1 MSDSRYSK
9 RFRVP
14 VSCSVCRKRK
24 SRCDRVK
31 PVCGTC
37 KKKSIAHLCTYEDD
51 PPTGQQNTTTFLPV
65 GPVLATQTAQY
76 QPQPNHDPNL
86 PSGCA
91 KSTNNISLFR
101 IPQLSW
107 LTWLQRISS
116 PSAVILWQC
125 PYWKSEEPHAFP
137 EKFNGKLCSID
148 LWYPRPPSVTSKKRK
163 TPTTPPLA
171 PAMLA
176 SGSSGKP
183 TEPPQAMSIPMG
195 SRSNISMTEQSSNS
209 PNKEKTSIPSANS
222 QQDIKSPK
230 KELLTEESSSS
241 EYVSISIGSNILQ
254 IELEDT
260 MDSFSAATNSL
271 LVEGEFW
278 SQQGPLSYVGLTKSD
293 PFIKLIR
300 SFSIEIFKSDEF
312 AQFIRRKKPLP
323 GDKSSPASAMSGG
336 TSLDDTSRSEQ
347 SDQPF
352 DKAFALEDR
361 NSEDETDL
369 LSGGALLTTKIKA
382 DEPNNSLPFPSPYT
396 DMPGGISIQSLS
408 GSKSNYYEFVQAQV
422 ISVLPN
428 KRSLYHAVSRYF
440 KFVASFVP
448 ILHEQTFMSEVRS
461 LFGGGFPDFGDG
473 FYKSFF
479 IRDEQDL
486 NLTAQLLLILR
497 LGYMSLIPTG
507 ETDIVF
513 TKEEK
518 HLIKDITRFKSD
530 HYLSIINLCISEE
543 KVQSRSTFKIV
554 QSLTLLYFY
563 RSVAPNDCLGI
574 SGADS
579 QLLFGSIVN
588 HALSIGLNRDPAN
601 YDSIHSIS
609 KKADFVNTWRSLWHF
624 ITNADA
630 MGAMLCGSPLKI
642 PTIEISDVETPK
654 FDKNAGER
662 EELFYRTQDICNS
675 YRRVINKL
683 TNLHDKPKVIEVLRE
698 TSYLEGIFLSLFGQD
713 FFRDY
718 ICSPAPQHGD
728 GSDAGEKKKREECL
742 LKVSRFLTFL
752 HLRASLS
759 CLYYL
764 VVIHYEEKLDK
775 DASAEITAG
784 IELFKIFIRSVVQL
798 VYIMSYA
805 LDNSQELFGRHYDFI
820 LTSGIERSLIK
831 THNFV
836 TSFFIRLINYKR
848 ALVVQQFSKM
858 ANPLSNS
865 SEDDD
870 SELVARSE
878 VTDSL
883 FTIAMIE
890 AELFVGNFW
899 TLSKTYINSYKIYV
913 MAYFV
918 LKQCMENP
926 DKLFEGMVNH
936 KKYFHDGTN
945 LLQFLSI
952 VELQSLCKL
961 CEEFRVAKVESI
973 RRQTTR
979 PKSGAADVEGGKVDN
994 DEEPFDALLA
1004 NRTMYANRN
1013 TVNTYGVLQEKHM
1026 YRDFEKQAFDEQSM
1040 IGNEELLKL
1049 FELYGDLDACRKR
1062 KVKCDRKFPCSTCVQ
1077 HNRSKDCSYGESVST
1092 AGPPNFKDG
1101 SVGVFRTF
1109 FANGPSSSSPRSK
1122 ESSRSELTF
1131 SRSEFSG
1138 GSDSLSANAS
1148 LEGSSDSSRASD
1160 PVLMRPAQTSQ
1171 TGSQMPQQARSG
1183 MHTMS
1188 VGFDSS
1194 SPMIYQTGSAHD
1206 PVSDRQSS
1214 DRSSGSENLGLMSDV
1229 ERLKSKIRQLE
1240 NKLDSSSSSDSPTQ
1254 YPNSH
1259 ENSVDFQ
1266 AFRNNL
1272 ARGPPQESNSSNPLF
1287 VGVNPYNNNEP
1298 GELIDLYDNYS
1309 PMHVKDAFRR
1319 QNFGPFAWLAFMK
1332 KDKVLNLLF
1341 DYMKTTRA
1349 SDKFPDPYSRSK
1361 SCTKPNDMDADFRK
1375 KALDREGD
1383 SDVAHFKENNS
1394 NTTASD
1400 LKMQMN
1406 KHAISLG
1413 LTMFEGEWDQKVH
1426 LIEKIK
1432 MLLPTRK
1439 ALWILINRF
1448 FSSVYP
1454 FIPII
1459 DETWFRSEIK
1469 RMLGPE
1475 IYDDERIQHIVLEK
1489 QIDLATIAIL
1499 LIVIRFAYLSAFSNI
1514 KAENERVLTATD
1526 DSPLAEM
1533 KYILHNPIALDAI
1546 NLSQVCIDQFDL
1558 FKRTNMTVLQ
1568 YMALLRVY
1576 YQFAP
1581 EHGDGYDGGV
1591 SHVLPSMCVSIAYCM
1606 GLNREPGNFDDVCND
1621 AKMNNITRKLW
1632 FFIKLAD
1639 LTQAYQFGFPM
1650 LIDNNFNDVRLPYYR
1665 PGNSNILDANLE
1677 RDLCDTLAGM
1687 GPFLDKLK
1695 TFLSRICSIRNC
1707 MKMSDATALI
1717 SDFELSIQQALGSLT
1732 DYSKTPLAKNEFTF
1746 AKSMKCKTYLNLKN
1760 LLLSLYFHFFLNY
1773 ERNGNHN
1780 LAFFYM
1786 KKYLA
1791 IACGEILPE
1800 ILDLIKDKS
1809 KTFDPNSTLPDLFLT
1824 PSIELFLHKT
1834 NQLNISIFLRMS
1846 SAVAYLRSDPVL
1858 HNRNIMNSFEYKMR
1872 YAKLCKLLKIL
1883 EKFIK
1888 FGTACLSKLSH
1899 RYYYAW
1905 RVCKAHT
1912 FIIDV
1917 FQSEAV
1923 GEYILNNCNSDRLMT
1938 DFTAQRLDELLKIA
1952 DSTLWKLK
1960 DVIKEDT
1967 ERKNEDTFN
1976 VPDIDPL
1983 TINPT
1988 ATQNNPEAPQ
1998 EPLEVFSTDDAID
2011 IDDLRPAENVDIDNL
2026 WRQIG
2031 SMKYDIQ
2038 ANEASAFDQMNI
2050 PDDQWGMPSP
2060 NYGASLTPFMDNSGE
2075 VDTYL
2080 DMFSKPQL

>member
-1 MSDSRYSK
+1 M
-9 RFRVP
+9 
-14 VSCSVCRKRK
+14 
-24 SRCDRVK
+24 
-31 PVCGTC
+31 
-37 KKKSIAHLCTYEDD
+37 
-51 PPTGQQNTTTFLPV
+51 
-65 GPVLATQTAQY
+65 
-76 QPQPNHDPNL
+76 
-86 PSGCA
+86 
-91 KSTNNISLFR
+91 
-101 IPQLSW
+101 
-107 LTWLQRISS
+107 
-116 PSAVILWQC
+116 
-125 PYWKSEEPHAFP
+125 
-137 EKFNGKLCSID
+137 
-148 LWYPRPPSVTSKKRK
+148 
-163 TPTTPPLA
+163 
-171 PAMLA
+171 
-176 SGSSGKP
+176 
-183 TEPPQAMSIPMG
+183 
-195 SRSNISMTEQSSNS
+195 
-209 PNKEKTSIPSANS
+209 
-222 QQDIKSPK
+222 
-230 KELLTEESSSS
+230 
-241 EYVSISIGSNILQ
+241 
-254 IELEDT
+254 
-260 MDSFSAATNSL
+260 
-271 LVEGEFW
+271 
-278 SQQGPLSYVGLTKSD
+278 
-293 PFIKLIR
+293 
-300 SFSIEIFKSDEF
+300 
-312 AQFIRRKKPLP
+312 
-323 GDKSSPASAMSGG
+323 
-336 TSLDDTSRSEQ
+336 
-347 SDQPF
+347 
-352 DKAFALEDR
+352 
-361 NSEDETDL
+361 
-369 LSGGALLTTKIKA
+369 
-382 DEPNNSLPFPSPYT
+382 
-396 DMPGGISIQSLS
+396 
-408 GSKSNYYEFVQAQV
+408 
-422 ISVLPN
+422 
-428 KRSLYHAVSRYF
+428 
-440 KFVASFVP
+440 
-448 ILHEQTFMSEVRS
+448 
-461 LFGGGFPDFGDG
+461 
-473 FYKSFF
+473 
-479 IRDEQDL
+479 
-486 NLTAQLLLILR
+486 
-497 LGYMSLIPTG
+497 
-507 ETDIVF
+507 
-513 TKEEK
+513 
-518 HLIKDITRFKSD
+518 
-530 HYLSIINLCISEE
+530 
-543 KVQSRSTFKIV
+543 
-554 QSLTLLYFY
+554 
-563 RSVAPNDCLGI
+563 
-574 SGADS
+574 
-579 QLLFGSIVN
+579 
-588 HALSIGLNRDPAN
+588 
-601 YDSIHSIS
+601 
-609 KKADFVNTWRSLWHF
+609 
-624 ITNADA
+624 
-630 MGAMLCGSPLKI
+630 
-642 PTIEISDVETPK
+642 
-654 FDKNAGER
+654 
-662 EELFYRTQDICNS
+662 
-675 YRRVINKL
+675 
-683 TNLHDKPKVIEVLRE
+683 
-698 TSYLEGIFLSLFGQD
+698 
-713 FFRDY
+713 
-718 ICSPAPQHGD
+718 
-728 GSDAGEKKKREECL
+728 
-742 LKVSRFLTFL
+742 
-752 HLRASLS
+752 
-759 CLYYL
+759 
-764 VVIHYEEKLDK
+764 
-775 DASAEITAG
+775 
-784 IELFKIFIRSVVQL
+784 
-798 VYIMSYA
+798 
-805 LDNSQELFGRHYDFI
+805 
-820 LTSGIERSLIK
+820 
-831 THNFV
+831 
-836 TSFFIRLINYKR
+836 
-848 ALVVQQFSKM
+848 
-858 ANPLSNS
+858 
-865 SEDDD
+865 
-870 SELVARSE
+870 
-878 VTDSL
+878 
-883 FTIAMIE
+883 
-890 AELFVGNFW
+890 
-899 TLSKTYINSYKIYV
+899 
-913 MAYFV
+913 
-918 LKQCMENP
+918 
-926 DKLFEGMVNH
+926 
-936 KKYFHDGTN
+936 
-945 LLQFLSI
+945 
-952 VELQSLCKL
+952 
-961 CEEFRVAKVESI
+961 
-973 RRQTTR
+973 
-979 PKSGAADVEGGKVDN
+979 
-994 DEEPFDALLA
+994 
-1004 NRTMYANRN
+1004 
-1013 TVNTYGVLQEKHM
+1013 
-1026 YRDFEKQAFDEQSM
+1026 
-1040 IGNEELLKL
+1040 
-1049 FELYGDLDACRKR
+1049 
-1062 KVKCDRKFPCSTCVQ
+1062 
-1077 HNRSKDCSYGESVST
+1077 ST

-1109 FANGPSSSSPRSK
+1109 FANGPSSSSPRLK

-1131 SRSEFSG
+1131 SRLELSG
-1138 GSDSLSANAS
+1138 GSDILSANAS

-1160 PVLMRPAQTSQ
+1160 PVNMRSSQTSQ
-1171 TGSQMPQQARSG
+1171 AGSQMPQQARSG

-1188 VGFDSS
+1188 VGFDLSL
-1194 SPMIYQTGSAHD
+1194 PMIYQTALAHD
-1206 PVSDRQSS
+1206 PVSDRQLS
-1214 DRSSGSENLGLMSDV
+1214 DRSLGSENLALMSDV
-1229 ERLKSKIRQLE
+1229 ERLKLKIRQLE
-1240 NKLDSSSSSDSPTQ
+1240 NKLDLSLSLDSPTQ

-1272 ARGPPQESNSSNPLF
+1272 ARGPPPEPNSSNPLSI
-1287 VGVNPYNNNEP
+1287 GVNPYNNNEP

-1332 KDKVLNLLF
+1332 KDKVLNLLL

-1349 SDKFPDPYSRSK
+1349 SEKFPEPYLRPK
-1361 SCTKPNDMDADFRK
+1361 SYTKPNDMDADFRK

-1426 LIEKIK
+1426 LVEKIK

-1475 IYDDERIQHIVLEK
+1475 IYDDERIQHIALEK

-1514 KAENERVLTATD
+1514 KAENEKVLTATD

-1533 KYILHNPIALDAI
+1533 KYILHNPIALDVI
-1546 NLSQVCIDQFDL
+1546 NLSQVCIDQFDH

-1591 SHVLPSMCVSIAYCM
+1591 SHVLPSMCVLIAYCM

-1665 PGNSNILDANLE
+1665 PGNSNVLDANLE

-1695 TFLSRICSIRNC
+1695 TFLSKICSIRNC

-1717 SDFELSIQQALGSLT
+1717 SDFEHSIQQALGSLT

-1846 SAVAYLRSDPVL
+1846 SAVAYLKSDPVL

-1872 YAKLCKLLKIL
+1872 YAKLCKLLRIL

-1938 DFTAQRLDELLKIA
+1938 DFTTQRLDELLKIA

-1967 ERKNEDTFN
+1967 ERKNDDAFN

-1983 TINPT
+1983 TLNPT
-1988 ATQNNPEAPQ
+1988 ATQNNPEVPQ
-1998 EPLEVFSTDDAID
+1998 EPLEAISTDDAID
-2011 IDDLRPAENVDIDNL
+2011 IDELRPDGNVDIDNL

-2050 PDDQWGMPSP
+2050 PADQWNMPSP
-2060 NYGASLTPFMDNSGE
+2060 NFGASLTPFMDNSGE
-2075 VDTYL
+2075 IEAYL
-2080 DMFSKPQL
+2080 DMFSKPQP

>member
-1 MSDSRYSK
+1 M
-9 RFRVP
+9 VQ
-14 VSCSVCRKRK
+14 
-24 SRCDRVK
+24 
-31 PVCGTC
+31 
-37 KKKSIAHLCTYEDD
+37 A
-51 PPTGQQNTTTFLPV
+51 
-65 GPVLATQTAQY
+65 AY
-76 QPQPNHDPNL
+76 QPHN
-86 PSGCA
+86 SG
-91 KSTNNISLFR
+91 
-101 IPQLSW
+101 
-107 LTWLQRISS
+107 
-116 PSAVILWQC
+116 V
-125 PYWKSEEPHAFP
+125 
-137 EKFNGKLCSID
+137 
-148 LWYPRPPSVTSKKRK
+148 SKKR
-163 TPTTPPLA
+163 
-171 PAMLA
+171 M
-176 SGSSGKP
+176 
-183 TEPPQAMSIPMG
+183 
-195 SRSNISMTEQSSNS
+195 R
-209 PNKEKTSIPSANS
+209 
-222 QQDIKSPK
+222 
-230 KELLTEESSSS
+230 
-241 EYVSISIGSNILQ
+241 
-254 IELEDT
+254 
-260 MDSFSAATNSL
+260 
-271 LVEGEFW
+271 
-278 SQQGPLSYVGLTKSD
+278 
-293 PFIKLIR
+293 
-300 SFSIEIFKSDEF
+300 
-312 AQFIRRKKPLP
+312 
-323 GDKSSPASAMSGG
+323 
-336 TSLDDTSRSEQ
+336 
-347 SDQPF
+347 
-352 DKAFALEDR
+352 
-361 NSEDETDL
+361 
-369 LSGGALLTTKIKA
+369 
-382 DEPNNSLPFPSPYT
+382 
-396 DMPGGISIQSLS
+396 
-408 GSKSNYYEFVQAQV
+408 
-422 ISVLPN
+422 
-428 KRSLYHAVSRYF
+428 
-440 KFVASFVP
+440 
-448 ILHEQTFMSEVRS
+448 
-461 LFGGGFPDFGDG
+461 
-473 FYKSFF
+473 
-479 IRDEQDL
+479 
-486 NLTAQLLLILR
+486 
-497 LGYMSLIPTG
+497 
-507 ETDIVF
+507 
-513 TKEEK
+513 
-518 HLIKDITRFKSD
+518 IT
-530 HYLSIINLCISEE
+530 
-543 KVQSRSTFKIV
+543 
-554 QSLTLLYFY
+554 
-563 RSVAPNDCLGI
+563 
-574 SGADS
+574 
-579 QLLFGSIVN
+579 
-588 HALSIGLNRDPAN
+588 
-601 YDSIHSIS
+601 
-609 KKADFVNTWRSLWHF
+609 
-624 ITNADA
+624 
-630 MGAMLCGSPLKI
+630 
-642 PTIEISDVETPK
+642 
-654 FDKNAGER
+654 
-662 EELFYRTQDICNS
+662 
-675 YRRVINKL
+675 
-683 TNLHDKPKVIEVLRE
+683 
-698 TSYLEGIFLSLFGQD
+698 
-713 FFRDY
+713 
-718 ICSPAPQHGD
+718 
-728 GSDAGEKKKREECL
+728 
-742 LKVSRFLTFL
+742 
-752 HLRASLS
+752 LS
-759 CLYYL
+759 C
-764 VVIHYEEKLDK
+764 D
-775 DASAEITAG
+775 
-784 IELFKIFIRSVVQL
+784 Q
-798 VYIMSYA
+798 
-805 LDNSQELFGRHYDFI
+805 
-820 LTSGIERSLIK
+820 
-831 THNFV
+831 
-836 TSFFIRLINYKR
+836 
-848 ALVVQQFSKM
+848 
-858 ANPLSNS
+858 
-865 SEDDD
+865 
-870 SELVARSE
+870 
-878 VTDSL
+878 
-883 FTIAMIE
+883 
-890 AELFVGNFW
+890 
-899 TLSKTYINSYKIYV
+899 
-913 MAYFV
+913 
-918 LKQCMENP
+918 
-926 DKLFEGMVNH
+926 
-936 KKYFHDGTN
+936 
-945 LLQFLSI
+945 
-952 VELQSLCKL
+952 
-961 CEEFRVAKVESI
+961 
-973 RRQTTR
+973 
-979 PKSGAADVEGGKVDN
+979 
-994 DEEPFDALLA
+994 
-1004 NRTMYANRN
+1004 
-1013 TVNTYGVLQEKHM
+1013 
-1026 YRDFEKQAFDEQSM
+1026 
-1040 IGNEELLKL
+1040 
-1049 FELYGDLDACRKR
+1049 CRKR

-1109 FANGPSSSSPRSK
+1109 FANGPSSSSPRLK
-1122 ESSRSELTF
+1122 ETSRSELTF
-1131 SRSEFSG
+1131 SRLELSG

-1160 PVLMRPAQTSQ
+1160 PVLMRSGQASQ
-1171 TGSQMPQQARSG
+1171 SGSQIPQQARSG

-1188 VGFDSS
+1188 VGFDLSL
-1194 SPMIYQTGSAHD
+1194 PMIYQTGLAHD
-1206 PVSDRQSS
+1206 PVSDRQLS
-1214 DRSSGSENLGLMSDV
+1214 DKSLGSENLALMSDV
-1229 ERLKSKIRQLE
+1229 ERLKLKIRQLE
-1240 NKLDSSSSSDSPTQ
+1240 NKLDLSLSLDSPTL

-1272 ARGPPQESNSSNPLF
+1272 ARGPPPESNSSNPLF
-1287 VGVNPYNNNEP
+1287 IGVNPYNNNEP

-1341 DYMKTTRA
+1341 DYMKTTRT
-1349 SDKFPDPYSRSK
+1349 SDKTPESYLRSK
-1361 SCTKPNDMDADFRK
+1361 LYTKLNDMDADFRK

-1383 SDVAHFKENNS
+1383 SDVAHFRENNS

-1426 LIEKIK
+1426 LVEKIK

-1475 IYDDERIQHIVLEK
+1475 VYDDERIEHIALEK

-1514 KAENERVLTATD
+1514 KAENEKVLTATD

-1533 KYILHNPIALDAI
+1533 KYILHNPIALDVI
-1546 NLSQVCIDQFDL
+1546 NLSQVCIDQFDH

-1591 SHVLPSMCVSIAYCM
+1591 SHVLPSMCVLIAYCM

-1665 PGNSNILDANLE
+1665 PGNSNVLDANLE

-1717 SDFELSIQQALGSLT
+1717 SDFEHSILQALGSLT

-1846 SAVAYLRSDPVL
+1846 SAVAYLKSDPVL

-1872 YAKLCKLLKIL
+1872 FAKLCKLLKIL

-1967 ERKNEDTFN
+1967 ERKHEDEDAFN

-1983 TINPT
+1983 TLNPT
-1988 ATQNNPEAPQ
+1988 VTQNKPEAPQ
-1998 EPLEVFSTDDAID
+1998 EPLEAFSTDDAID
-2011 IDDLRPAENVDIDNL
+2011 IDDLRPDQNVDIDNL

-2038 ANEASAFDQMNI
+2038 ANEATAFDQMNI
-2050 PDDQWGMPSP
+2050 PDNQWGMPSP

-2075 VDTYL
+2075 VDAYL
-2080 DMFSKPQL
+2080 DMFSKPQP